1 MIENDLVK
9 RGTDWIQAHEVDAA
23 EQWLAARTLEMHCPY
38 IYPPTSRYE
47 QLAQSE
53 LYTTSVDWDDY
64 LPALYV
70 HVPYCIYRCSFCN
83 FALDVLREANAPVN
97 QYLDTLE
104 VEIQQLLER
113 TGRTR
118 VRVSSIHIGG
128 GTPSALSP
136 TQMEKLLTILNKYFQ
151 LEAGREFCI
160 EVNPDTIRSKDRK
173 KLDIMKDAGVT
184 RVSLGVQSMDDDVL
198 RSLARLHSTEMVEQ
212 AIEATREV
220 GIENINIDMMYAL
233 PHLTPERWARS
244 LERAIALKPDAV
256 TMYELRI
263 SPDSPLN
270 AVEATRSG
278 NRNLQRA
285 MGMLY
290 LRDAGYFR
298 SSPNQYITGWEH
310 AQRHYIDVRERLVDI
325 IGLGVSAIACIG
337 SCAFQAPGSLAEY
350 MGQMTGSGLT
360 YHGVRMTTPERC
372 SRAAILGL
380 KSPHGVS
387 LSTYQARLGVP
398 ISMAFPTSIEILLA
412 QGYIEQDGDHLRT
425 TDLGS
430 FFMDQMAV
438 LFFQPQDIHAVKTR
452 EVEHL
457 GVYWHQHQP

>member
-1 MIENDLVK
+1 MIEDNLVE
-9 RGTDWIQAHEVDAA
+9 RGREWVEAHGVDAA
-23 EQWLAARTLEMHCPY
+23 EQWLASRTLEMHCPY

-47 QLAQSE
+47 QLSQSE
-53 LYTTSVDWDDY
+53 LYTPSVDWDDY
-64 LPALYV
+64 PPALYV
-70 HVPYCIYRCSFCN
+70 HIPYCIYRCSFCN
-83 FALDVLREANAPVN
+83 FALDVLREANAPVD

-104 VEIQQLLER
+104 LEIKQILER
-113 TGRTR
+113 TARSR
-118 VRVSSIHIGG
+118 VRLSSIHIGG

-136 TQMEKLLTILNKYFQ
+136 VQLEKLLTILNRYFQ
-151 LEAGREFCI
+151 LEDGREFCI

-173 KLDIMKDAGVT
+173 KLDLMKDAGVT

-212 AIEATREV
+212 AIEATRAT
-220 GIENINIDMMYAL
+220 GIKSINIDMMYAL
-233 PHLTPERWARS
+233 PRLTHERWTRS
-244 LERAIALKPDAV
+244 LERAVALKPDAV

-270 AVEATRSG
+270 AVESTRSG

-290 LRDAGYFR
+290 LRESGYFR

-310 AQRHYIDVRERLVDI
+310 AQKHYIDVRERLADI
-325 IGLGVSAIACIG
+325 IGLGVSAIASIG
-337 SCAFQAPGSLAEY
+337 SCTFQAPGSLAEY
-350 MGQMTGSGLT
+350 MAQMKGDGLK
-360 YHGVRMTTPERC
+360 YNGVRMTTQERC
-372 SRAAILGL
+372 SRGAILGL

-387 LSTYQARLGVP
+387 LSTYQTRLGVP
-398 ISMAFPTSIEILLA
+398 ISLAFPTSIEALTA

-430 FFMDQMAV
+430 FFMDQIAV
-438 LFFQPQDIHAVKTR
+438 LFFQPQDIMAVRTR

-457 GVYWHQHQP
+457 GVYWHQH